1 MPGVSNPV
9 APRRPADLRNS
20 SVAMHGIIRQMLLA
34 GVACSLLLPI
44 VLAVVI
50 GLGVLLR
57 AVGDVAGGVVCG
69 RIALVVGAAWLVA
82 VVTTAVASGAALLD
96 ERPHPAETDGTRHP

>member
-1 MPGVSNPV
+1 
-9 APRRPADLRNS
+9 
-20 SVAMHGIIRQMLLA
+20 MLLA

-57 AVGDVAGGVVCG
+57 AVGDGVGSAVCG
-69 RIALVVGAAWLVA
+69 RLALVVGAGWLVA
-82 VVTTAVASGAALLD
+82 VITTAVASGAALLD
-96 ERPHPAETDGTRHP
+96 DRTLPADTDGARHQ